1 VYIDELIWLPQIV
14 EKLAVKHNVS
24 QAEVEDVIANR
35 PRVRWQESGHRS
47 GEDMYAAYGR
57 TGAGR
62 YLVVFFVRKSLHSAL
77 VISARDMDATERNR
91 YERK

>member
-1 VYIDELIWLPQIV
+1 MYIDDLIWLPQIV
-14 EKLAVKHNVS
+14 EKLAVKHSVT
-24 QAEVEDVIANR
+24 QVEVEEVITNR
-35 PRVRWQESGHRS
+35 PRVRRQESGHRP

-57 TGAGR
+57 TDAGR

-77 VISARDMDATERNR
+77 VISARDMDATERKR